1 MLSARMDLLARLG
14 KSIIPSLLAP
24 SHPSLTQCYK
34 MRSQTIA
41 FLLVTAPCSPGA
53 LEAEFRGLRDCSS
66 ATEHNTRCVAG
77 SAFPLQTSFKL
88 RVTQSHFSNSTRHF
102 LCLGLVSWC
111 EAFTKPVPQPV
122 NIKWPCQHLFIFFF
136 LPFLILRVR
145 FSAGAYSS
153 QHCVPSQLL
162 LLSRQTAVCA
172 ESIMFSWYC

>member
-1 MLSARMDLLARLG
+1 MLSARVDLLVRLG
-14 KSIIPSLLAP
+14 KPIIPSLLAP

-88 RVTQSHFSNSTRHF
+88 HVTQSHFSNSTRHF

-136 LPFLILRVR
+136 YLF
-145 FSAGAYSS
+145 
-153 QHCVPSQLL
+153 
-162 LLSRQTAVCA
+162 
-172 ESIMFSWYC
+172 